1 MSTDSVLMAFDDILA
16 ERQAQDRPKTGQDSL
31 ETGARQ
37 AKMCPRQAPDR
48 LQVAELMAEGE
59 QLIKMSRLPRL
70 VVSLN
75 NKNTFYFSTKR
86 RVAGVAD
93 SSDLRFLI
101 EKHTCFF
108 IFPLQ

>member
-1 MSTDSVLMAFDDILA
+1 MTFDDILA

-37 AKMCPRQAPDR
+37 AKMCPRQAPGR

-59 QLIKMSRLPRL
+59 QLSSKCIKMSRLLRL
-70 VVSLN
+70 VVSLK
-75 NKNTFYFSTKR
+75 NKNNVYFYKKR

-93 SSDLRFLI
+93 SSDLRFSWDFF
-101 EKHTCFF
+101 CF
-108 IFPLQ
+108 IFSLQ

>member
-1 MSTDSVLMAFDDILA
+1 MCLMTFDDILA

-59 QLIKMSRLPRL
+59 QLSLKCLENVATPATRRLF
-70 VVSLN
+70 
-75 NKNTFYFSTKR
+75 K
-86 RVAGVAD
+86 
-93 SSDLRFLI
+93 
-101 EKHTCFF
+101 E
-108 IFPLQ
+108 